1 MKKINITGSITA
13 MLMCV
18 LLAAASACP
27 VYANESNG
35 TEATGDTVAEAPE
48 KQENDEEGETT
59 EVQTA
64 SATESG
70 QLLYNGVL
78 YDITKKAG
86 KKNGT
91 VRAAGFEGKSLKK
104 LVFPDCIE
112 YNGKKYTVTAIG
124 EGAFDTCRTVEITL
138 NPGMKKIGTGAFAGS
153 KKLSRLTLSDGCRVE
168 IADGAFYGCVLLD
181 EIVNGEN
188 SGLIKIG
195 AVSFADTALSEIDA
209 SLCTVIGDDAFSGC
223 SALEKAVIG
232 DGLKKIGK
240 CVFTGVSG
248 EFSLEYPDEM
258 TYFEIADGCFYSR
271 KDGSLI
277 NGDLANGTV
286 KLRAGITSVP
296 EYCFAENRKIKKVI
310 LPDSVKEIGE
320 CAFMNCTALKA
331 AGLPSSLQHIAG
343 YAFYGCSALKKITIP
358 ASVEEIDGN
367 PFMYCPK
374 LITIKVA
381 KDNKNYRAVSNMLCS
396 YDKSSVISAPG
407 KSGDVTLPSSVRYIE
422 PFAFCGNSSIASL
435 KMNKKLQVVGLA
447 AFYDCSSLAY
457 VYVPT
462 RKIDFTVDAWVVDED
477 GADYC
482 GIFHGCAPCLE
493 INLPYSRE
501 SGTAESIEFFI
512 LQHCE
517 KGTALTQR

>member
-1 MKKINITGSITA
+1 MKKINISGSITA
-13 MLMCV
+13 MLICV
-18 LLAAASACP
+18 LLAAASVCP
-27 VYANESNG
+27 VYAGESNG
-35 TEATGDTVAEAPE
+35 TEAVDDTLAEEPE
-48 KQENDEEGETT
+48 KQENDENGEAA

-64 SATESG
+64 SETESG
-70 QLLYNGVL
+70 QLLYDGVL

-104 LVFPDCIE
+104 LVFPDYIE

-124 EGAFDTCRTVEITL
+124 DGAFDTCRTVEAVL

-153 KKLSRLTLSDGCRVE
+153 KKLCKLTLSDGCRVE
-168 IADGAFYGCVLLD
+168 IADGAFYGCVVLD

-188 SGLIKIG
+188 SGILSIG
-195 AVSFADTALSEIDA
+195 AVAFANTALSKIDA

-223 SALEKAVIG
+223 SALKKAVIG
-232 DGLKKIGK
+232 DGLKKIGV
-240 CVFTGVSG
+240 CVFTGVSKK
-248 EFSLEYPDEM
+248 FSLEHPDEM
-258 TYFEIADGCFYSR
+258 TYFEITDGCFYSR
-271 KDGSLI
+271 EDGSLV
-277 NGDLANGTV
+277 NGELASGTV
-286 KLRAGITSVP
+286 KLTDGITSVP
-296 EYCFAENRKIKKVI
+296 EYCFSENRKLKKVI
-310 LPDSVKEIGE
+310 IPDSVKKIGE

-331 AGLPSSLQHIAG
+331 AGLSSSLRYIAG
-343 YAFYGCSALKKITIP
+343 YAFYGCGSLEKITLP
-358 ASVEEIDGN
+358 ASVEQIDGN

-374 LITIKVA
+374 LKTIKVA
-381 KDNKNYRAVSNMLCS
+381 KDNKNYIAVSNMLCS
-396 YDKSSVISAPG
+396 HDRTSVISAPG
-407 KSGDVTLPSSVRYIE
+407 KSGEVTLPSSARYIE
-422 PFAFCGNSSIASL
+422 PFAFCGNSSITSL

-462 RKIDFTVDAWVVDED
+462 RKIDFTVDAWIVDED
-477 GADYC
+477 GAEYC

-493 INLPYSRE
+493 INLPYSKD
-501 SGTAESIEFFI
+501 SGTAESIESFI